1 MERLYYKNLKKE
13 NLRNNMTNFEVAFN
27 ILAEGLVTEPPN
39 KVTHNELN
47 NKKSSVTKVAWN
59 QL

>member
-1 MERLYYKNLKKE
+1 
-13 NLRNNMTNFEVAFN
+13 MTNFEVAFN